1 WGQPGKEKT
10 NQVMKWVKR
19 YDPTRLVDGP
29 SGWTDYGVGDTK
41 DMHHYSDPRMF
52 PVMDDRVSVLGE
64 FGGIGFMVKDHLWAE
79 KTWGYV
85 SDASTEA
92 YFARYTRQ
100 MNDLARM
107 AQEGLAASVYTQT
120 TDVEIETNGLLTYD
134 RKVEKVPAAEFA
146 KVHQIVYEAAKETRI
161 PVRTVIMPSS
171 QNEPLE
177 WRYTFENKADNWMA
191 ADFDDG
197 AWKTGQA
204 GFGNAGI
211 KRDHKA
217 ARVRTDWETNDI
229 WLRRAFDF
237 DGDPAAFLK
246 LGFSM
251 FYDEDT
257 EIYLNGVKIAEYHGY
272 NVNYDHLDALPD
284 ALKALKKGRNV
295 VAVHTKNTVG
305 GAYIDF
311 AILGINFK

>member
-1 WGQPGKEKT
+1 
-10 NQVMKWVKR
+10 
-19 YDPTRLVDGP
+19 
-29 SGWTDYGVGDTK
+29 
-41 DMHHYSDPRMF
+41 MF

-64 FGGIGFMVKDHLWAE
+64 FGGIGFQVKDHLWAE

-85 SDASTEA
+85 SDASPDA

-134 RKVEKVPAAEFA
+134 RKVVKYPAAEFA
-146 KVHQIVYEAAKETRI
+146 KIHKMVYEAAKETRI

-177 WRYTFENKADNWMA
+177 WRYTFENTADNWMA
-191 ADFDDG
+191 ADFDDA

-211 KRDHKA
+211 AHDHKA
-217 ARVRTDWETNDI
+217 ARVRTSWETNDI
-229 WLRRAFDF
+229 WIRRAFDF
-237 DGDPAAFLK
+237 DGDPAAFKK
-246 LGFSM
+246 LGFSI

-257 EIYLNGVKIAEYHGY
+257 EIYLNGVKIAEFHNY
-272 NVNYDHLDALPD
+272 NVNYDNLDALPD

-295 VAVHTKNTVG
+295 VAVHTKNTTG

-311 AILGINFK
+311 SIIGINYK

>member
-1 WGQPGKEKT
+1 
-10 NQVMKWVKR
+10 
-19 YDPTRLVDGP
+19 
-29 SGWTDYGVGDTK
+29 
-41 DMHHYSDPRMF
+41 
-52 PVMDDRVSVLGE
+52 
-64 FGGIGFMVKDHLWAE
+64 
-79 KTWGYV
+79 
-85 SDASTEA
+85 
-92 YFARYTRQ
+92 
-100 MNDLARM
+100 M
-107 AQEGLAASVYTQT
+107 AT
-120 TDVEIETNGLLTYD
+120 
-134 RKVEKVPAAEFA
+134 
-146 KVHQIVYEAAKETRI
+146 
-161 PVRTVIMPSS
+161 
-171 QNEPLE
+171 
-177 WRYTFENKADNWMA
+177 
-191 ADFDDG
+191 DFDDG

-217 ARVRTDWETNDI
+217 AHVRTDWETNDI

-237 DGDPAAFLK
+237 DGDPASFLK

-284 ALKALKKGRNV
+284 ALKALKKGRNT